1 MYNIMLFIHV
11 VSATLLG
18 VYLVIPFI
26 WSKTNDLLADAQ
38 YSYLQILTLF
48 NRIGQFSLI
57 ALFITGGYMVSQV
70 DVTVTWIITVIAL
83 LVLIGA
89 LTGMIGSKMKK
100 MMALNKQGKLIIKE
114 VSSLKLFFWI
124 NGIFVVTSIYLMLN
138 QNII

>member
-1 MYNIMLFIHV
+1 MYNIVLFIHV
-11 VSATLLG
+11 VSAMLLG

-48 NRIGQFSLI
+48 NRIGQYSLI
-57 ALFITGGYMVSQV
+57 ALFITGGYMVSKV